1 MLNPAPFKKSIEKLP
16 VVDSVV
22 VTVIV
27 AVPLVSISVVGKL
40 PEVEIVLACLFSNVQ
55 SPSLAFSTCALSM
68 LSICLKES

>member
-40 PEVEIVLACLFSNVQ
+40 PEVEIVLACLFSNVHYRHFLQ
-55 SPSLAFSTCALSM
+55 SNKFVKHYLFA
-68 LSICLKES
+68 